1 LIYAEIIDDQMS
13 GVFAPTDSVSVVNMQ
28 NRLETITLDSGSI
41 IKLNDRLRPR
51 YMTTLQ
57 ADTGVAIGFVKA
69 VPICY
74 TIPGGNVKI
83 LSRINN
89 ALAKGQFNLN
99 DYNFETDRIIVET
112 TTDTDQT
119 GWILYPTTRQ

>member
-1 LIYAEIIDDQMS
+1 MN
-13 GVFAPTDSVSVVNMQ
+13 GNFAPGESVSVVNMQ
-28 NRLETITLDSGSI
+28 GRLETITLDSGSTI
-41 IKLNDRLRPR
+41 TLNERLRPR

-57 ADTGVAIGFVKA
+57 EDTGVAIGFIKA

-74 TIPGGNVKI
+74 TIPGGSVKI

-89 ALAKGQFNLN
+89 ALATGQFNLR
-99 DYNFETDRIIVET
+99 DYNFDTDRVIVET